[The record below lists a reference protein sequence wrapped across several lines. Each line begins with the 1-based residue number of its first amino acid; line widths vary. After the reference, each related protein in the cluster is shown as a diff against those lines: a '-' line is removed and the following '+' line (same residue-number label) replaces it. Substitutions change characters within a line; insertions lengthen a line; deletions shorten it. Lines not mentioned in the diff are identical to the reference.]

1 MNWIEALTI
10 IGTGF
15 TVAGFIYTA
24 IRNSRKDLSDKF
36 EKIDSK
42 WIATNERMDK
52 RVAEINNR
60 MDGVYHI
67 LLKRI
72 GEEK

>member
-15 TVAGFIYTA
+15 TVCSVIYT
-24 IRNSRKDLSDKF
+24 IVRNFKVDINTKFQSIEDKF
-36 EKIDSK
+36 EK
-42 WIATNERMDK
+42 MDK
-52 RVAEINNR
+52 RVTETNKR